1 MYPQLSIFDQR
12 QYRAEVTQ
20 NISTA
25 ESPGRWLLLLID
37 TKSLSNFAFLRMRQ
51 PLFLIF
57 PLLVLIACRQNKHS
71 KVTVVSFDNQNVNF
85 KLVIDTL
92 INAKEVNFSDT
103 PIDLFFASEYCHLP
117 YYVPTDGIFKNTA
130 KDRECDMKIYPANVK
145 CYEYDEKKRVVKMTV
160 NGSGT
165 MNDFTYKY
173 NDKDQIIGVD
183 DFGTKFILEYNVDG
197 TLSELKQSDGA
208 FNKKLVFY
216 YH

>member
-51 PLFLIF
+51 PSFLIF

-117 YYVPTDGIFKNTA
+117 YYV
-130 KDRECDMKIYPANVK
+130 
-145 CYEYDEKKRVVKMTV
+145 
-160 NGSGT
+160 
-165 MNDFTYKY
+165 
-173 NDKDQIIGVD
+173 
-183 DFGTKFILEYNVDG
+183 
-197 TLSELKQSDGA
+197 
-208 FNKKLVFY
+208 
-216 YH
+216 